1 MPPFNAERRDRLADA
16 AIEVLAHEGA
26 RGLTHRAVDAQAAEP
41 PGTTS
46 RYFRTR
52 EALMAAVVERVRT
65 LHFADLR
72 RAPRGAVEPGEVAD
86 HLAAMVHAAVTTN
99 RVRHLAV
106 IELFLEATRRPELH
120 AAMSA
125 LRTSQ
130 IQLMRDVHRAA
141 GLELATA
148 DAALLVTAI
157 SGIVHFALTTP
168 EAIDLHSP
176 DEVRPLVRRAVD
188 LIHTRCT
195 TPTQAVW
202 STEGSP
208 ADAIRHQHLADR
220 G

>member
-52 EALMAAVVERVRT
+52 EALMAAVVERVGT

-86 HLAAMVHAAVTTN
+86 HLAAMVHAAITTN

-130 IQLMRDVHRAA
+130 IQLMRDIHRAA
-141 GLELATA
+141 GLDLTPA

-157 SGIVHFALTTP
+157 TGIVHFALTTP
-168 EAIDLHSP
+168 EAIDLRSP
-176 DEVRPLVRRAVD
+176 DGVRPLVRRAVD
-188 LIHTRCT
+188 LIHTRV
-195 TPTQAVW
+195 A
-202 STEGSP
+202 
-208 ADAIRHQHLADR
+208 RHVA
-220 G
+220 